1 MPLDD
6 YEALEPLTLE
16 DISSGPTRLLG
27 NKICAQ
33 LWPLTGRRSTG
44 VALVQATGADVI
56 IPANTYAFPVIGGQA
71 FQQRVLK
78 TDFNPATREPHQTGG
93 DWTVTRAGTLVT
105 FKSNVGGSTMNFDGG
120 SLLRFSPPIPGIE
133 DDIVV
138 NAPGFT
144 GGTLGLVRDVL
155 QHDDFP
161 TADQARATLQGK
173 VGHFPAIVL
182 AWVKSTP
189 IEGRTAGISQGAT
202 RKGRSARAYFENL
215 ILYVVS
221 TDASSI
227 ELRRAIALNIKDAV
241 IGLLNDYKRNFDG
254 EMLTAM
260 GTGIEVLDSDRLPRI
275 ESATTIAMQLRT
287 IAVGEKTSHAEFS
300 PWLLTKYRS
309 FRKAEPG
316 AEEGDP
322 PIHAEDLELSEP
334 IDPMPRRR

>member
-155 QHDDFP
+155 QHVVSP
-161 TADQARATLQGK
+161 PPNKARAIWKGRAGPFPQFFPVWGK
-173 VGHFPAIVL
+173 
-182 AWVKSTP
+182 TTRM
-189 IEGRTAGISQGAT
+189 EGRPA
-202 RKGRSARAYFENL
+202 
-215 ILYVVS
+215 
-221 TDASSI
+221 
-227 ELRRAIALNIKDAV
+227 
-241 IGLLNDYKRNFDG
+241 
-254 EMLTAM
+254 
-260 GTGIEVLDSDRLPRI
+260 
-275 ESATTIAMQLRT
+275 
-287 IAVGEKTSHAEFS
+287 
-300 PWLLTKYRS
+300 
-309 FRKAEPG
+309 
-316 AEEGDP
+316 
-322 PIHAEDLELSEP
+322 
-334 IDPMPRRR
+334 